1 MWLAWVIQQT
11 GTVSTDVVVGGIS
24 IGTLLTGI
32 GTWITK
38 VAIPASE
45 KARGDKL
52 AAAQKLAETRYSAE
66 VRIAELEAQ
75 VEESRNAAILDLKNS
90 TTEMSQSVKDLIKEI
105 RENSSRQQERLER
118 FVNQTDERFSAHSA
132 QLGAVSALAH
142 DAQHSARPAV

>member
-1 MWLAWVIQQT
+1 MWFGWLLQDSSDTLAYWI
-11 GTVSTDVVVGGIS
+11 GG
-24 IGTLLTGI
+24 GGAALLTAA
-32 GTWITK
+32 GTFVTK
-38 VAIPASE
+38 VWIPAAE
-45 KARGDKL
+45 KARNDRLG
-52 AAAQKLAETRYSAE
+52 ASQKALETEQGAR